1 VINRR
6 RLLTRGVVLICWVFS
21 VCLLLIF
28 SANNRFDTLN
38 KQVESHNFTLTLP
51 KNQLD
56 AFSYTRFAPE
66 GSYRPIYAIAFEKLL
81 LENNSFGPFK
91 TAMHKKAIIRDLE
104 LRFYHYIPADA
115 DGNTAAPNVP
125 WAPDTAILDAKG
137 LIREIADK
145 FTDTAEIRHI
155 ANLNFTNVSEVR
167 VNNFDCRFLYED
179 APVLSVHCRR
189 ATASYRDSDIELHG
203 HVIIKT
209 RDGATLESNYVKW
222 DVRNKIFKVNSLYAM
237 NRNGAVKTGRNA
249 CFDFTLN
256 EVGQAK
262 NCVKEEHK
270 CIAGL

>member
-1 VINRR
+1 M
-6 RLLTRGVVLICWVFS
+6 LTKGLVWVWGGIF
-21 VCLLLIF
+21 VCILLIF
-28 SANNRFDTLN
+28 SANNQFDTLN
-38 KQVESHNFTLTLP
+38 KQVESHNFRLTLP

-56 AFSYTRFAPE
+56 AFSYTRFAP
-66 GSYRPIYAIAFEKLL
+66 GANYRPIYAIAFEKLL
-81 LENNSFGPFK
+81 LENNNFGPFK
-91 TAMHKKAIIRDLE
+91 TAIHKKAIIRDLE

-115 DGNTAAPNVP
+115 DGNTTTPNVP
-125 WAPDTAILDAKG
+125 LAPDTAVLDAKG

-155 ANLNFTNVSEVR
+155 ANLNFTNVSEVQA
-167 VNNFDCRFLYED
+167 NNFDCRFLYED
-179 APVLSVHCRR
+179 APVLSVHCKR

-209 RDGATLESNYVKW
+209 QDGATLESNYVEW

-256 EVGQAK
+256 EVSSNQAK

>member
-1 VINRR
+1 V
-6 RLLTRGVVLICWVFS
+6 
-21 VCLLLIF
+21 
-28 SANNRFDTLN
+28 
-38 KQVESHNFTLTLP
+38 
-51 KNQLD
+51 
-56 AFSYTRFAPE
+56 
-66 GSYRPIYAIAFEKLL
+66 
-81 LENNSFGPFK
+81 
-91 TAMHKKAIIRDLE
+91 
-104 LRFYHYIPADA
+104 
-115 DGNTAAPNVP
+115 
-125 WAPDTAILDAKG
+125 PDTKELIKETAGILTYPSN
-137 LIREIADK
+137 RYSV
-145 FTDTAEIRHI
+145 